1 MALTCSFC
9 TQETDSNLLA
19 ISSKVPMARICDKC
33 LFRETEKVLANEQNL
48 LTALDR
54 IEKELRAVRGH
65 ITSAVESRIQ
75 VLNSSALA
83 LDSELGGLRDMKR
96 QLQDALSQHGISS
109 PDMDTSAT
117 PSSRPT
123 IGKHDL
129 RAAAVKRLVDERMT
143 PASTRTTGEA
153 AAS

>member
-1 MALTCSFC
+1 MTPTCSFC
-9 TQETDSNLLA
+9 TQETDANLLA
-19 ISSKVPMARICDKC
+19 VSSKVPMARICDKC
-33 LFRETEKVLANEQNL
+33 LFRETEKLLAHEQNL
-48 LTALDR
+48 TTALDR
-54 IEKELRAVRGH
+54 IEKELRNVRAH

-96 QLQDALSQHGISS
+96 QLQDSLAQHGIAMAET
-109 PDMDTSAT
+109 PEPASAR
-117 PSSRPT
+117 PSLT
-123 IGKHDL
+123 GGKHDL

-143 PASTRTTGEA
+143 PASGRPEA